1 MRDQIHCERHDVA
14 LAASLASDRT
24 LTALIEV
31 LTKTETDKVVVS
43 VSFGDALSLLTLE
56 DLPWV
61 SMERQIEMD
70 LTAISQLE
78 ENLFIAEGI
87 PA

>member
-31 LTKTETDKVVVS
+31 LAKTETDKIVVS
-43 VSFGDALSLLTLE
+43 VSFGDGLSLLTLE

-61 SMERQIEMD
+61 SMEQQIEMD

-78 ENLFIAEGI
+78 ANLFIAEGI